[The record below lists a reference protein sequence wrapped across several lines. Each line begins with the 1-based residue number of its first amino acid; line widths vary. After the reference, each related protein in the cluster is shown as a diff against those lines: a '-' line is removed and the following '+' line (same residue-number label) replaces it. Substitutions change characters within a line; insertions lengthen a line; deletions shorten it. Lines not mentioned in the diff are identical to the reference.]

1 MPDAEVLMPPRVS
14 RRDERHDVAVI
25 GAGVVGC
32 AIARAFALAGLGVAL
47 IERGRDILSGASKA
61 NSAILHTGF
70 DAVPGSLEAA
80 CVRDGHALYR
90 ALHAAFGLPLLETG
104 ALLVAWTPAELAQL
118 PEIVARAR
126 ANGVEDARIVAVPD
140 IYRFEPGLAGGA
152 LGAVVV
158 PGEAV
163 IDPWSAPL
171 AYALQ
176 AVAHGALVLRGVEV
190 TGGQPDAHGWRLATT
205 AGTLRARVVVN
216 CAGLY
221 GDLVE
226 AIARPS
232 PFAIRPRK
240 GQFVVL
246 DKTARRHIRG
256 IVLPVPNERTKGVLV
271 SPTAFGN
278 VIVGP
283 TAEDQEDRR
292 DTSVDGATLEV
303 LHAQGARLVP
313 ALADEPVTA
322 AYAGLRPATQVKDF
336 VVEALP
342 ERRWITVSGIRSTG
356 LTASLGLADHV
367 ASLHA
372 AHFGPLP
379 PRPEPIP
386 VRVPNLAEESPRPWQ
401 TPGRGEIVCHCEMVT
416 RAELEAALDG
426 PLPAGDLGGLKRR
439 TRCMLGRCQG
449 FHCTRRVLE
458 IATPR
463 IGGPAALAADPE
475 ARR

>member
-1 MPDAEVLMPPRVS
+1 
-14 RRDERHDVAVI
+14 
-25 GAGVVGC
+25 
-32 AIARAFALAGLGVAL
+32 
-47 IERGRDILSGASKA
+47 
-61 NSAILHTGF
+61 
-70 DAVPGSLEAA
+70 
-80 CVRDGHALYR
+80 
-90 ALHAAFGLPLLETG
+90 
-104 ALLVAWTPAELAQL
+104 
-118 PEIVARAR
+118 
-126 ANGVEDARIVAVPD
+126 
-140 IYRFEPGLAGGA
+140 
-152 LGAVVV
+152 
-158 PGEAV
+158 
-163 IDPWSAPL
+163 
-171 AYALQ
+171 
-176 AVAHGALVLRGVEV
+176 
-190 TGGQPDAHGWRLATT
+190 
-205 AGTLRARVVVN
+205 VN

-246 DKTARRHIRG
+246 DKTARRHVRG

-271 SPTAFGN
+271 APTAFGN

-303 LHAQGARLVP
+303 LRAQGARLVP

-342 ERRWITVSGIRSTG
+342 ERRWITVGGIRSTG
-356 LTASLGLADHV
+356 LTASLGLAAHV

-386 VRVPNLAEESPRPWQ
+386 VRVPNLAEECPRPWQ
-401 TPGRGEIVCHCEMVT
+401 MPGRGEIVCHCEMVT
-416 RAELEAALDG
+416 RAELEAALAG

-449 FHCTRRVLE
+449 FHCTRRILE
-458 IATPR
+458 IAAPR
-463 IGGPAALAADPE
+463 VADLGAAPE
-475 ARR
+475 TRR

>member
-1 MPDAEVLMPPRVS
+1 MPES
-14 RRDERHDVAVI
+14 RAAMTARGPCREDRHDIAVI

-32 AIARAFALAGLGVAL
+32 AIARAFALAGLGVVL
-47 IERGRDILSGASKA
+47 VERGRDILAGASKA

-80 CVRDGHALYR
+80 CVRDGYALYR
-90 ALHAAFGLPLLETG
+90 ALHADFGLPLCETG
-104 ALLVAWTPAELAQL
+104 ALLVAWTPTEFAAL
-118 PEIVARAR
+118 PGIVARAR
-126 ANGVEDARIVAVPD
+126 ANGVMDTRIVTVPEMQA
-140 IYRFEPGLAGGA
+140 IEPGLAPGA
-152 LGAVVV
+152 LGGVVV

-176 AVAHGALVLRGVEV
+176 AIAHGARVLRGVTV
-190 TGGQPDAHGWRLATT
+190 TGGQMDARGWILTTT
-205 AGTLRARVVVN
+205 AGPVHADVVVN
-216 CAGLY
+216 CAGLD

-246 DKTARRHIRG
+246 DKTARRHLRG
-256 IVLPVPNERTKGVLV
+256 IVLPVPDERTKGVLV

-283 TAEDQEDRR
+283 TAEDQDDRR
-292 DTSVDGATLEV
+292 DASVDGATLEK
-303 LHAQGARLVP
+303 LRAQAARLVP

-322 AYAGLRPATQVKDF
+322 AYAGLRPATQIKDF
-336 VVEALP
+336 IVEAVP
-342 ERRWITVSGIRSTG
+342 ERRWITVGGIRSTG
-356 LTASLGLADHV
+356 LTASLGLAAHV
-367 ASLHA
+367 ESLHA
-372 AHFGPLP
+372 THFGPLP
-379 PRPEPIP
+379 PRPEPIA
-386 VRVPNLAEESPRPWQ
+386 VRVPNLAEENPRPWQ
-401 TPGRGEIVCHCEMVT
+401 SPGRGEIVCHCEMVT
-416 RAELEAALDG
+416 RVELEAALDG

-458 IATPR
+458 IAAPR
-463 IGGPAALAADPE
+463 LAGFAAAPE
-475 ARR
+475 AGP